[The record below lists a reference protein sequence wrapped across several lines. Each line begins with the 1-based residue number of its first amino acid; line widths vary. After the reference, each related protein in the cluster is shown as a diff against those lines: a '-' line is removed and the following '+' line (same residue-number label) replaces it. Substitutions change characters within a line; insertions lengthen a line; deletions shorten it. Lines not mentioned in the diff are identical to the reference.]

1 MRFNS
6 KKKINKIRKRNNNYI
21 VTSCLV
27 YHLFEFKSVL
37 FKKFLIAN
45 NYLAKWKKVV
55 LDIYQAADN
64 IYQ

>member
-1 MRFNS
+1 M
-6 KKKINKIRKRNNNYI
+6 KRNNNYI

-37 FKKFLIAN
+37 FKKFLIAD
-45 NYLAKWKKVV
+45 NYSAKWKKVV

-64 IYQ
+64 IY